1 MVPTFV
7 LILRQYRG
15 LNHINL
21 RLRVFFLFILVLA
34 VFEINIMLSWKPLF
48 LSASEYIGIDSLKT
62 TLLEE
67 VSEIRLAIAVGI
79 SLIIVGG

>member
-48 LSASEYIGIDSLKT
+48 LSPSEYIGIDSLKT

-67 VSEIRLAIAVGI
+67 ISEIRLAIAVGI

>member
-1 MVPTFV
+1 METT
-7 LILRQYRG
+7 
-15 LNHINL
+15 
-21 RLRVFFLFILVLA
+21 
-34 VFEINIMLSWKPLF
+34 F

-67 VSEIRLAIAVGI
+67 ISEIRLAIAVGI